1 MKKILCL
8 ALTLMFVL
16 SAFSAITVNAEGASD
31 LDSALKLHW
40 DFEGDTLEEQLS
52 NKAVADDIKNYL
64 DLGTAGNDASKIE
77 DGVAVIG
84 SAGSEFLE
92 FAMDPITGKGQDFL
106 STVTTGYTLYVKF
119 KVTGTAKN
127 PPHSAFFV
135 VGPDG
140 TADTDHYTVRSR
152 FFMDAGG
159 VASFR
164 YDTNLNGEDRSFPT
178 SMRVMDDMYVHVA
191 VVIEKDAEGY
201 YKGTCYFSTDD
212 WNEKYMKISDIT
224 DIPIREKPLHALSK
238 FYFGG
243 GSDVDTYLDESNPG
257 VRDKGKTYYYDDI
270 RIYNRALTQAE
281 VTTINYVKADDVV
294 IDDEFLLPDDY
305 VAPPQGETTATKVE
319 TTAAAETE
327 AESSGCGSMVMGM
340 VFVPMAAAVG
350 CATLARKKRRK

>member
-16 SAFSAITVNAEGASD
+16 SAFSAITVNAAGTSD

-52 NKAVADDIKNYL
+52 NKAVADDVKNSL
-64 DLGTAGNDASKIE
+64 ELGTAGNNASKIE
-77 DGVAVIG
+77 NGVAMIG
-84 SAGSEFLE
+84 SAESEYLDFS
-92 FAMDPITGKGQDFL
+92 MDPITGKGQDFL
-106 STVTTGYTLYVKF
+106 STVTTEYTLYLKF
-119 KVTGTAKN
+119 KVTGTAN
-127 PPHSAFFV
+127 NPHSAFFV

-140 TADTDHYTVRSR
+140 TADTDHYTLRSR
-152 FFMDAGG
+152 FFMDRGG
-159 VASFR
+159 VGAFR
-164 YDTNLNGEDRSFPT
+164 YDTNLSGEDKTFPT
-178 SMRVMDDMYVHVA
+178 DMRVVDDHYVHVA

-201 YKGTCYFSTDD
+201 YKGTCYLSTDD
-212 WNEKYMKISDIT
+212 WNYKYMKFTDRT
-224 DIPIREKPLHALSK
+224 DIPIREKPLHALSR

-243 GSDVDTYLDESNPG
+243 GSDVDAYLDELNPG
-257 VRDKGKTYYYDDI
+257 FRDKGKTYYYDDI
-270 RIYNRALTQAE
+270 RIYNRALTQDE
-281 VTTINYVKADDVV
+281 VTTINFVKADDAV
-294 IDDEFLLPDDY
+294 IDNEFLLPDDY
-305 VAPPQGETTATKVE
+305 VAPPQGETTATKVD